1 MIINEFRSPCPPEQ
15 QYTVCY
21 KIAFVLLFQR
31 KKKRDNIKTD
41 FIIMK
46 MKIHKNS
53 VNCYW
58 TFFYLKDKSTINT
71 AEPSFGNYKV
81 MNSIK

>member
-31 KKKRDNIKTD
+31 KKERQYKDTFHHHENE
-41 FIIMK
+41 
-46 MKIHKNS
+46 NS
-53 VNCYW
+53 
-58 TFFYLKDKSTINT
+58 
-71 AEPSFGNYKV
+71 
-81 MNSIK
+81 